1 MGDQRFYHRAGRLP
15 DRGAAARPGS
25 RPGPWKARRR
35 LAIIPGT
42 RQSAGTGALMTDLE
56 QLGAF
61 YLGARVDETFA
72 RTDEPLLLDASDL
85 ATHAVIVGVTG
96 GGKTGLVVALIEEAA
111 IDCVPVPVV
120 DPEGEMGNLDLTFPG
135 LEGRDLEPWLDPRAA
150 EREGTD
156 LSTYAAKVARE
167 WGDGLASWG
176 EDAARVERLRR

>member
-15 DRGAAARPGS
+15 ARRAAARPGP

-72 RTDEPLLLDASDL
+72 RTDEPLLLLDASDL
-85 ATHAVIVGVTG
+85 TTHAVIVGMTG
-96 GGKTGLVVALIEEAA
+96 SGKTGLGV
-111 IDCVPVPVV
+111 
-120 DPEGEMGNLDLTFPG
+120 
-135 LEGRDLEPWLDPRAA
+135 
-150 EREGTD
+150 
-156 LSTYAAKVARE
+156 
-167 WGDGLASWG
+167 
-176 EDAARVERLRR
+176 